1 MHTMWKGSIS
11 FGLVN
16 IPVKLFAA
24 TEDKDIKFRSLHKE
38 DHAPIKYEKICTG
51 CEKSLEPDE
60 IVKGYEY
67 VKGKYVIMT
76 DEDL

>member
-38 DHAPIKYEKICTG
+38 DHAPIKYEKSAPDVKRVWNLM
-51 CEKSLEPDE
+51 KS
-60 IVKGYEY
+60 
-67 VKGKYVIMT
+67 
-76 DEDL
+76 

>member
-24 TEDKDIKFRSLHKE
+24 TEDKDIKFRSLHKKTMRRLNTKKS
-38 DHAPIKYEKICTG
+38 APDVKRVWNLM
-51 CEKSLEPDE
+51 KS
-60 IVKGYEY
+60 
-67 VKGKYVIMT
+67 
-76 DEDL
+76 